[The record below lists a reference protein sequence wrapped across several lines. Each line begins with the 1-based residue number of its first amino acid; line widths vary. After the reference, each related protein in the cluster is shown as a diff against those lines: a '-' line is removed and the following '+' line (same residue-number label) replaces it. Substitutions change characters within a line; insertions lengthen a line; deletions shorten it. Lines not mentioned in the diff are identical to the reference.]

1 MAAEGVVSV
10 FSKVNDDIL
19 QNIMGRLPAVA
30 FACSACVS
38 KTWNR
43 NCSSILCRPMFVSAM
58 SVNPDACEAVDE
70 VFEEVFSR
78 PIRPDFAIVYIGM
91 EYSLPVTSLFVFEK
105 LHRAVPVIIN
115 QAVGLIGVE
124 AGADENEITE
134 IKWEP
139 EKVRNLWTEFML
151 MGGNT
156 INGGLILS
164 VGYVPDLKVDVIPL
178 LRSRTQPYWPL
189 MEYFMLEIRGYTAS
203 VSGSSNPACITMFGD
218 HRVDIRPIVERLDHV
233 MHVETAI
240 VGDAKG
246 SFLFRR
252 RNQTQHYDMFFFDAA
267 ALVFARDQNKSD
279 ELGETRFHVAVADG
293 MIPFG
298 PELRSVTVYEDP
310 FARSWISGVVEGVEG
325 YPMLDCFSLLQQLI
339 DQKYNLEGD
348 KDFLPIDAVS
358 RNGDV
363 ACRNR
368 VDAVSRNG
376 QRVATV
382 SKKFDFSDTPRG
394 VSDAVSV
401 GIGVSGSVRRSDT
414 PWLKVSVHHS
424 STQFRT
430 TLACHEVLGGN
441 YYSIIVKGNGI
452 QTGDRFIFLH
462 SDPGSAL
469 TRVDDARHSLEAL
482 DVSQEVFG
490 GLIFS
495 SHHRGKSFFGAS
507 CVDTSPFTGKLSGVP
522 IAGISCAREI
532 RRVLLSIWLVSL
544 PPEPV
549 EAPVLWFF
557 DSLALQMLQW
567 ILERQ

>member
-1 MAAEGVVSV
+1 MAAEVVVSV
-10 FSKVNDDIL
+10 FSKINDDIL
-19 QNIMGRLPAVA
+19 QNILGRLPAVA

-43 NCSSILCRPMFVSAM
+43 NCSSILCHPMFVSAM

-105 LHRAVPVIIN
+105 LHRTVPVIIN

-139 EKVRNLWTEFML
+139 EKERNLWTEFML

-189 MEYFMLEIRGYTAS
+189 MEYFMLEIRSYTAS

-233 MHVETAI
+233 MHEETAI

-310 FARSWISGVVEGVEG
+310 FARSWISGVVEGVEEG

-339 DQKYNLEGD
+339 DQSELGNPNFYIE
-348 KDFLPIDAVS
+348 
-358 RNGDV
+358 
-363 ACRNR
+363 
-368 VDAVSRNG
+368 
-376 QRVATV
+376 
-382 SKKFDFSDTPRG
+382 
-394 VSDAVSV
+394 
-401 GIGVSGSVRRSDT
+401 VRKERQ
-414 PWLKVSVHHS
+414 H

-452 QTGDRFIFLH
+452 QAGDRFIFLH

-482 DVSQEVFG
+482 DDSQEVFG

-495 SHHRGKSFFGAS
+495 SHHRGKSFLGAS

-532 RRVLLSIWLVSL
+532 GRGALLGGQGLGYCFNAHSCVYLAMAYV
-544 PPEPV
+544 PPM
-549 EAPVLWFF
+549 
-557 DSLALQMLQW
+557 SQSY
-567 ILERQ
+567 